1 MRLYVTKRPE
11 IADAHQG
18 SGKSEAGNRK
28 VREEVSNVTS
38 KVPALGGEQSLNR
51 YLAEIKKFPVL
62 TAEQE
67 YMLAKRYAEH
77 EDPEAAAQLV
87 TSHLR
92 LVAKIAMGYRGYG
105 LPVSDLISEGNVG
118 LMQGVKKFEPERGFR
133 LATYAMWWIKAS
145 MQEFIL
151 RSWSLVKMG
160 TTAAQKKLFFNL
172 RRMKKELEA
181 YEDSDLHP
189 DDVTKIATDLGVAE
203 QEVINMNRRM
213 MMGGDGSLNTK
224 MRGDEED
231 GGQWQDWLVD
241 DRPLQDETVADAEE
255 AEVRHEMLIEAMDG
269 LNDREKHILTERR
282 LTENPQTL
290 EELSQVYDVSRERIR
305 QIEVRAF
312 EKLQKAMKTIAGE
325 RLMPSAA

>member
-1 MRLYVTKRPE
+1 MTKSP
-11 IADAHQG
+11 
-18 SGKSEAGNRK
+18 SVRK
-28 VREEVSNVTS
+28 KGPS
-38 KVPALGGEQSLNR
+38 VPALSGEQSLNR
-51 YLAEIKKFPVL
+51 YLSEIRKFPVL

-67 YMLAKRYAEH
+67 YMLAKRYQEH

-105 LPVSDLISEGNVG
+105 LPVADLISEGNVG
-118 LMQGVKKFEPERGFR
+118 LMQGVKKFEPDRGFR

-145 MQEFIL
+145 IQEFIL

-172 RRMKKELEA
+172 RRMKKQLEA
-181 YEDSDLHP
+181 YEDSDLSP
-189 DDVTKIATDLGVAE
+189 EDVTKIATDLGVPE

-213 MMGGDGSLNTK
+213 MMGGDASLNVSL
-224 MRGDEED
+224 RGAEE
-231 GGQWQDWLVD
+231 GSGEWQDWLAD

-255 AEVRHEMLIEAMDG
+255 SQMRMAMLSEAMDS
-269 LNDREKHILTERR
+269 LNERERHILTERR
-282 LTENPQTL
+282 LTEKPQTL
-290 EELSQVYDVSRERIR
+290 EELSQAYDVSRERIR

-312 EKLQKAMKTIAGE
+312 EKLQKAMQRIAGE
-325 RLMPSAA
+325 RLLPGVA

>member
-1 MRLYVTKRPE
+1 MKTM
-11 IADAHQG
+11 
-18 SGKSEAGNRK
+18 SEAKRNLPATGR
-28 VREEVSNVTS
+28 TS
-38 KVPALGGEQSLNR
+38 VPSLGGEQGLNR
-51 YLAEIKKFPVL
+51 YLTEIKKYPVL

-67 YMLAKRYAEH
+67 YMLAKRFAEH
-77 EDPEAAAQLV
+77 QDPDAAAQLV

-105 LPVSDLISEGNVG
+105 LPVSELISEGNIG

-172 RRMKKELEA
+172 RRMKKNLDA

-189 DDVTKIATDLGVAE
+189 DQVTKIATDLGVSE
-203 QEVINMNRRM
+203 TEVVNMNRRM
-213 MMGGDGSLNTK
+213 MMGGDASLNISFN
-224 MRGDEED
+224 ED
-231 GGQWQDWLVD
+231 GEGQWQDMLQD
-241 DRPLQDETVADAEE
+241 NGPLQDQIVEE
-255 AEVRHEMLIEAMDG
+255 AQEAGNRHALLIEAMDS
-269 LNDREKHILTERR
+269 LNERERHILTQRR
-282 LTENPQTL
+282 LSEDPRTL
-290 EELSQVYDVSRERIR
+290 EELSQEYSVSRERVR

-312 EKLQKAMKTIAGE
+312 EKLQKAMLRIAGE
-325 RLMPSAA
+325 KRLLPAA